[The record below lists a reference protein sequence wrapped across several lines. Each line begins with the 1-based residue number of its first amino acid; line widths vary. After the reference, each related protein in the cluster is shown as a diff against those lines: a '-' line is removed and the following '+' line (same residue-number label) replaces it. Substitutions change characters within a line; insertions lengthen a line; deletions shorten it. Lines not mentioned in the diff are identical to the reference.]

1 MRRAVLYTETVMSCL
16 FCKIVEGSIP
26 ATSVYQDE
34 QCFAFLDIDP
44 KAPVHVLVI
53 PRKHIASLA
62 EAEKTDEGLLG
73 HLLWAAAEVARMKA
87 LANGYRVVISTG
99 RDGGQTV
106 DHLHVH
112 LLGGRAMH
120 WPPG

>member
-1 MRRAVLYTETVMSCL
+1 
-16 FCKIVEGSIP
+16 VEGSVP
-26 ATSVYQDE
+26 SKPVFQDE
-34 QCFAFLDIDP
+34 QCFAFQDINP
-44 KAPVHVLVI
+44 QAPVHILVI

-62 EAEKTDEGLLG
+62 DAQKEDEALLG
-73 HLLWAAAEVARMKA
+73 HLLWAAAEVARAKG

-106 DHLHVH
+106 DHLHLHV
-112 LLGGRAMH
+112 LGGRAMH

>member
-1 MRRAVLYTETVMSCL
+1 MSCL

-26 ATSVYQDE
+26 STAVYQDE
-34 QCFAFLDIDP
+34 QCYAFLDIDP

-62 EAEKTDEGLLG
+62 EADRSDEGLLG
-73 HLLWAAAEVARMKA
+73 HLLWAAAEIARMKS
-87 LANGYRVVISTG
+87 LASGYRVIISTG
-99 RDGGQTV
+99 KDGGQTV
-106 DHLHVH
+106 DHLHAHV
-112 LLGGRAMH
+112 LGGRALH